1 MITVFTDKEQKM
13 NDRNQ
18 SFETKNYVKWDDYL
32 KEHDHLSD
40 IERAS
45 DIQKYEDLVFAL
57 VLRLFR

>member
-1 MITVFTDKEQKM
+1 MDDI
-13 NDRNQ
+13 NQ
-18 SFETKNYVKWDDYL
+18 SCETKNYVKWDDYL
-32 KEHDHLSD
+32 KDHDHLSD

>member
-13 NDRNQ
+13 DDKNQ
-18 SFETKNYVKWDDYL
+18 SFETKYYVKWDDYL

>member
-1 MITVFTDKEQKM
+1 MD
-13 NDRNQ
+13 DRNQ

-32 KEHDHLSD
+32 KEHDHLSV

>member
-1 MITVFTDKEQKM
+1 MD
-13 NDRNQ
+13 DRNQ
-18 SFETKNYVKWDDYL
+18 NFETKNYVKWDDYL

-40 IERAS
+40 IERAG